1 EGPLDAVQPRLPP
14 PAGRLRGHL
23 ARRHGVHR
31 RLLLRHHIPL
41 PRSSSNRA
49 MPVEPRRGHSGCLC
63 NCCQTFLPNCPGC
76 HHTCPR
82 GLGQRNTDLQCSLWI
97 TTLLSNDF
105 GACSVNPCAS
115 FMNATAMAFLSWLAR
130 VPAFIRNLWTAVH
143 RIQKS

>member
-1 EGPLDAVQPRLPP
+1 
-14 PAGRLRGHL
+14 
-23 ARRHGVHR
+23 
-31 RLLLRHHIPL
+31 
-41 PRSSSNRA
+41 
-49 MPVEPRRGHSGCLC
+49 PRRGHSGCLC
-63 NCCQTFLPNCPGC
+63 NCCQTFLPNWPGC

-82 GLGQRNTDLQCSLWI
+82 GLGKVTGTLIFSAACGSAAI

-130 VPAFIRNLWTAVH
+130 APAFIGNLWTAVH